1 VGRVFIYIY
10 GRKTGIG
17 FGFGFLAAECL
28 IRSGGGQSQSFYFI
42 FKTEC

>member
-10 GRKTGIG
+10 GRKTGI
-17 FGFGFLAAECL
+17 GFGFLAAECL